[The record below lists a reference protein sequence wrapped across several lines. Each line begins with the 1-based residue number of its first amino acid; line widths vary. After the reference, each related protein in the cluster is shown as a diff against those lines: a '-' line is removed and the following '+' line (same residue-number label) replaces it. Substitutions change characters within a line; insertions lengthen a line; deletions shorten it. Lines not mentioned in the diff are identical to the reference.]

1 MMMMMMMMTK
11 KKALGSS
18 RSFFAGGSAWF
29 GTVALSFK
37 LSWFGGEL
45 LAAAVAETSL
55 RSYFLAL
62 LLLFLLPDR

>member
-1 MMMMMMMMTK
+1 MKKK

-18 RSFFAGGSAWF
+18 RSFFAGGSACF

-37 LSWFGGEL
+37 LSWSGGEL

-55 RSYFLAL
+55 RSTSWHFFCFFCY
-62 LLLFLLPDR
+62 RIGR